1 MSVATVADL
10 DAAIGHVNRFGTGHT
25 EAILTRVILDS
36 ARRFTNEVDAAAVLV
51 NASTRFTD
59 GEEFGFGAE
68 IGIST
73 QKLHARW
80 PDGSAGAHHLQVRRL
95 GRRPDPRPTPRSN
108 PTRSPHPFMAE
119 RFASVPDVVQSLR
132 SVDYLADT
140 SIAGVM
146 FLADRLEKPVLVE
159 GPAGVGKTE
168 LAKAAAAIT
177 GARLIRL
184 QCYEGLDESK
194 AIYEWNYKKQLLRI
208 QADREHER
216 DWETVEADIFAEE
229 FLLTRPLLEAIR
241 SDEPVVLLIDEVDR
255 VEIETE
261 ALLLEVLSDFQVSI
275 PELGTIEGKQLPIVF
290 LTSNNTRSCRR
301 RSSAGASSCTST
313 IPTSNARRR
322 SCGCACPR
330 STPRSR
336 EQIAKVVDSIR
347 NLDLKKAPSISET
360 IDWARTLVYLGRNEI
375 TPELMGETLHV
386 LLKYQTDISKARK
399 ELGVDA
405 RRVRGREPLDQ
416 LQWSKLDYALSRAGD
431 AAGDGEA
438 VTSCPPSRTC
448 STCSRASCTSSG
460 SRACPVSMTEN
471 LDAMRGWSS
480 TCRSTTA
487 RRSRPRSARRS

>member
-1 MSVATVADL
+1 
-10 DAAIGHVNRFGTGHT
+10 
-25 EAILTRVILDS
+25 
-36 ARRFTNEVDAAAVLV
+36 
-51 NASTRFTD
+51 
-59 GEEFGFGAE
+59 
-68 IGIST
+68 
-73 QKLHARW
+73 
-80 PDGSAGAHHLQVRRL
+80 
-95 GRRPDPRPTPRSN
+95 
-108 PTRSPHPFMAE
+108 MAE

-216 DWETVEADIFAEE
+216 DWETVSVDIFSEE

-275 PELGTIEGKQLPIVF
+275 PELGTIEGKQRPMVF
-290 LTSNNTRSCRR
+290 LTSNNTRELSEALKRR
-301 RSSAGASSCTST
+301 CLFLHIDYPDVEREKEIVRVRVPEVDDALA
-313 IPTSNARRR
+313 
-322 SCGCACPR
+322 
-330 STPRSR
+330 
-336 EQIAKVVDSIR
+336 EQIAKVVGSIR

-386 LLKYQTDISKARK
+386 LLKYQTDITKARK

-405 RRVRGREPLDQ
+405 
-416 LQWSKLDYALSRAGD
+416 
-431 AAGDGEA
+431 
-438 VTSCPPSRTC
+438 PPTP
-448 STCSRASCTSSG
+448 A
-460 SRACPVSMTEN
+460 
-471 LDAMRGWSS
+471 
-480 TCRSTTA
+480 A
-487 RRSRPRSARRS
+487 RRS